1 MILLRV
7 IAGGLTMIAMMSNQ
21 KTRTRAGIALQARMH
36 EVGHTQGT
44 LGKLLGYKQAWVS
57 QSLFDDTEETI
68 LRFAVKAPEK
78 LEILL
83 RELKFSPQTFQQET
97 GIAISPLGFD
107 GPPSSLEYI
116 PDGAYIRLQGRVS
129 GGNGE
134 PEELDGDL
142 FFVPRH
148 ILKKYNITNPD
159 RELGGYMVNGNSMF
173 YASEGVR
180 ARGLKNGDLIA
191 VHRFLAP
198 TLETPMVVA
207 WDKREEKMLVKLMD
221 EGEDWVVFRSIN
233 SSANPPITR
242 HRDEIHQYGTV
253 IMRIT
258 AEP

>member
-1 MILLRV
+1 MVMEMLDQDMLRV
-7 IAGGLTMIAMMSNQ
+7 ADELRRRIGE
-21 KTRTRAGIALQARMH
+21 RRANG
-36 EVGHTQGT
+36 VTQTSLGVT
-44 LGKLLGYKQAWVS
+44 LGKSSSWAGVQLLGNPIKTIRQMLIDEPARTDLLA
-57 QSLFDDTEETI
+57 SLLGWDSAVEMFKE
-68 LRFAVKAPEK
+68 LRIFENSSFSTPEAV
-78 LEILL
+78 
-83 RELKFSPQTFQQET
+83 T
-97 GIAISPLGFD
+97 D

-116 PDGAYIRLQGRVS
+116 PDGAYIRLRGRVS
-129 GGNGE
+129 GGNGD
-134 PEELDGDL
+134 PEELTGDL

-159 RELGGYMVNGNSMF
+159 RELGGYMVNGDSMF
-173 YASEGVR
+173 YASDNVR

-198 TLETPMVVA
+198 TAETPMVVA

-221 EGEDWVVFRSIN
+221 EGDDWIVFRSVN

-242 HRDEIHQYGTV
+242 HRDEIHRYGTV